1 MENRPG
7 KKAEVKTAGYSLRRG
22 AGQGLQ
28 YGRKIP
34 FRPVPRPETLRPPPF
49 FSLRKQRVY
58 RIGPQAVQGAK
69 RRSGPLTA
77 RTDPAQ

>member
-49 FSLRKQRVY
+49 FFPS
-58 RIGPQAVQGAK
+58 
-69 RRSGPLTA
+69 
-77 RTDPAQ
+77 